1 MQSSEPSA
9 PSLAAVRPPTVLLR
23 ALLDVTEEFER
34 ALGSELTVNP
44 TDLHAMEHLIMSG
57 PLSPSELSRRL
68 GVTSAA
74 TTTVVDRLTALGH
87 VRREP
92 HPSDRRGIR
101 VVASE
106 ASTAR
111 AMGRIM
117 PMIAGVDSVLD
128 DFDEAEQSAITRY
141 LQRVV
146 EQYRD
151 HAEPREGAAQG
162 RATQDPVAAP
172 TERVES
178 DSDSAGGSRGV
189 AP

>member
-1 MQSSEPSA
+1 MQSSEPTA

-101 VVASE
+101 VVAS
-106 ASTAR
+106 
-111 AMGRIM
+111 
-117 PMIAGVDSVLD
+117 VLD

>member
-1 MQSSEPSA
+1 MQSSEPAA
-9 PSLAAVRPPTVLLR
+9 PSMAAVRPPTVLLR

-128 DFDEAEQSAITRY
+128 DFDEAEQAAITRY

-151 HAEPREGAAQG
+151 HAAPREGAATG
-162 RATQDPVAAP
+162 GVVRPPDAGDAP
-172 TERVES
+172 TG
-178 DSDSAGGSRGV
+178 ALT
-189 AP
+189 APQ